1 MAADVTTLKALFQK
15 HLQDMISQGAEQGS
29 REEQAREN
37 NAARLSQMLQG
48 KQADQQNEMAKL
60 KQGTVE
66 KNSQFDNTLKQMA
79 RLHGIDTAQPNWKEQ
94 LGDAATANGESMAVS
109 PDEFRSGADPRAKQD
124 IGNKKN
130 EEAAYQKAMG
140 TYNKGTG
147 DINTV
152 ADAVQTGVGA
162 LKANDASSLGQLR
175 AAMLAANG
183 FKRFNEPEALA
194 NAPDSVKSQVA
205 GLLNKYGLDTDGGN
219 LSDIQRQNALKFFNG
234 KAQELADKH
243 GQLKAQALSQYG
255 NSSYAD
261 PNHLQMLQG
270 SVGAPV
276 DQRIGQ
282 IKDSLGSFN
291 QAALPGV
298 QGTSVAAPSPSL
310 FDQLKAK
317 LRNPT
322 AAPPK
327 APSIDQPPRK
337 EAPVGVRVRDKAT
350 GIVGTWTDSKEF
362 DPSLY
367 DKVQ

>member
-1 MAADVTTLKALFQK
+1 MATLKELFIQ
-15 HLQDMISQGAEQGS
+15 HVNQMQSQGAEQGS
-29 REEQAREN
+29 REEQARED
-37 NAARLSQMLQG
+37 NAAKLSQLLQG
-48 KQADQQNEMAKL
+48 KQADQQNEIAKL

-79 RLHGIDTAQPNWKEQ
+79 GLHGVDLNDPDWKAK
-94 LGDAATANGESMAVS
+94 LGDSATANGESLAVS
-109 PDEFRSGADPRAKQD
+109 PDAFHQGSDPMAKKV
-124 IGNKKN
+124 IGDKKN

-175 AAMLAANG
+175 AAMLSANG

-298 QGTSVAAPSPSL
+298 QGASVAAPSPSL
-310 FDQLKAK
+310 FDQLRAK
-317 LRNPT
+317 LTRSPS

-327 APSIDQPPRK
+327 APSIDQPPK
-337 EAPVGVRVRDKAT
+337 PAPVQGLRVKNKAT
-350 GIVGTWTDSKEF
+350 GAIGTLTDPSEF
-362 DPSLY
+362 DPTQY